1 MSVAGRHTSVTNRQR
16 YVPAGN
22 RMYVYGNVVP
32 KQEPVQEPRRQAHER
47 PRRKESPQ
55 VQRNRR
61 RAMGMNPGYVVF
73 LSIAA
78 AW

>member
-1 MSVAGRHTSVTNRQR
+1 
-16 YVPAGN
+16 
-22 RMYVYGNVVP
+22 MYVYGNVVP

-78 AW
+78 VLCLVICVNYVKMQSRLTGY